1 MPRPLLIIIAAL
13 LTALTAHANEDCGL
27 RVLHAPMQGLPT
39 LVQTAPPAKLGD
51 RQRFYTHIPDGE
63 IEAELELLSDHAAF
77 WVETRYANIPP
88 PARLRALAN
97 EFDRVIYPRV
107 RSWFGSEWLPGVD
120 GDSRVHILLHDI
132 EGNESAAG
140 FGGYVAPVNF
150 YPQLPNSNAREMI
163 ALDVF
168 ALRDYGAVRLNALVA
183 HEFNH
188 LTNWRQRGGRIDE
201 RWLEEGRATFAE
213 WAVYKRFHTNYFGNY
228 LGDPTRSL
236 TSDNSFETVYG
247 ASFLLLMYLHD
258 NFGGRAFDEALART
272 PERGFAAIE
281 RALEET
287 GETRRFEEIFQLWA
301 FANLVNDSDAHPLA
315 AYSNLDRRR
324 RIERTK
330 IDRRASHPSAGFLH
344 NGDTL
349 REWSPAYVELA
360 QLPAGPFTA
369 RVVGSVSPRFQASFW
384 RPSSGEYGAVPRN
397 AQGEAVFSIPNAAAG
412 ESVFL
417 ILSTSVEQRL
427 SISSRLENAGEGLVP
442 PTFPPR
448 VSPDESA
455 PFARGWLS
463 SPFAQSP
470 SLRAVGSL
478 PLGGEARAAA
488 FNQNDL
494 WIGYRWGMARH
505 QRDGSNAPP
514 LTAVYPTDG
523 HVNDILADESLIVA
537 AVGSAGVALFDAE
550 SGKRLGR
557 AHNGGSAVR
566 LARYG
571 DWLWALNENVGARVY
586 DISDP
591 AAPRRVRNLLTGAG
605 LDLHIENDRLY
616 LCDRKDGMVIYNI
629 ENAPEMERIGAAP
642 LAFRGTVPIGSRVWG
657 GSGAFV
663 SVNTRDPN
671 NMEVETA
678 LLMTGAVL
686 DAVLAGE
693 NLIALAE
700 REAGARLVDVSNPFQ
715 PRSLSRVQTRGEALR
730 AEVDGQQLLIADG
743 NGGVSLIN
751 ISDPAAPTL
760 TAQIDSSGRGEAARA
775 RNGFIYAAAGSR
787 GALIFDANGAD
798 GLIGAVQTRASA
810 AAAAAEAHEGTL
822 YIATGAGL
830 EYADIRDP
838 RRPRY
843 LGVQRISEPA
853 ADLLVSPDG
862 AAVYAA
868 ADDLYAYAASPDGL
882 HPTRRV
888 PIDGRAAA
896 LAFNRGYLYAG
907 ALNGGVSVIDE
918 SMRVVRRLAEASPAQ
933 AVDVSQERLYVGVG
947 DEIAV
952 YDIADPPNPRLLN
965 RWTAGFSVRAL
976 DARGGYVFA
985 GGEQTAAGW
994 DATDALNPTQTALE
1008 RGFEWVGGI
1017 ALTQDKLVV
1026 SDQDRLYVYLRSD
1039 GGALS
1044 VQEPETPYNPQ
1055 IEPALETAAGA
1066 NFPNPFNPETW
1077 LPFTLAEPGDVQVEI
1092 YDAKGRLVRRLS
1104 AGPLPAGRYETRERA
1119 IRWDGKNERGQP
1131 VAGGLYFYK
1140 FSAPGYQI
1148 IRRMTARP

>member
-1 MPRPLLIIIAAL
+1 MI
-13 LTALTAHANEDCGL
+13 
-27 RVLHAPMQGLPT
+27 
-39 LVQTAPPAKLGD
+39 QTAPPADVGD

-63 IEAELELLSDHAAF
+63 IEAELALLGEHAAF

-120 GDSRVHILLHDI
+120 GDSRVHILLHDV

-140 FGGYVAPVNF
+140 FGGYVSPVNF

-213 WAVYKRFHTNYFGNY
+213 WAVYGRFHTNYFGNY
-228 LGDPTRSL
+228 LGNPTRSL

-272 PERGFAAIE
+272 PQRGFAAVE

-301 FANLVNDSDAHPLA
+301 FANLVNDPNAHPLA
-315 AYSNLDRRR
+315 AYKNLDRRR
-324 RIERTK
+324 RIERSK

-344 NGDTL
+344 GGQTL

-360 QLPAGPFTA
+360 SLPAGPFTA
-369 RVVGSVSPRFQASFW
+369 RVVGSVSPRFHASFW
-384 RPSSGEYGAVPRN
+384 RPSSREYGAVPRN
-397 AQGEAVFSIPNAAAG
+397 AQGDAVFTIPNAAAG

-427 SISSRLENAGEGLVP
+427 SISSTLENADEDLVP
-442 PTFPPR
+442 PTFAPR

-463 SPFAQSP
+463 SRSAQSP
-470 SLRAVGSL
+470 SLKAVGSL

-488 FNQNDL
+488 FNQHDL
-494 WIGYRWGMARH
+494 WIGYGWGMARH
-505 QRDGSNAPP
+505 RRGGSNAPP

-523 HVNDILADESLIVA
+523 AVYDILADESLVVA
-537 AVGSAGVALFDAE
+537 AVGSAGVALLDAE
-550 SGKRLGR
+550 SGERLGR
-557 AHNGGSAVR
+557 AHNGGTAIR

-571 DWLWALNENVGARVY
+571 DWLWAMNARQGTRLY

-591 AAPRRVRNLLTGAG
+591 GAPRRVRNLLTGPG
-605 LDLHIENDRLY
+605 LDLHIQGDRLY
-616 LCDRKDGMVIYNI
+616 LCDRKDGMAIYNI
-629 ENAPEMERIGAAP
+629 ENAPMMELIGAAP
-642 LAFRGTVPIGSRVWG
+642 LAFRGPVPIGSRVWG

-663 SVNTRDPN
+663 GINTRDPN
-671 NMEVETA
+671 NMEVDA
-678 LLMTGAVL
+678 SLMTTGFVL
-686 DAVLAGE
+686 DAVSAGG
-693 NLIALAE
+693 NIIALAE
-700 REAGARLVDVSNPFQ
+700 REAGARLVDVSIPSR

-743 NGGVSLIN
+743 SGGVSLIN

-760 TAQIDSSGRGEAARA
+760 TARIDSSGRGEAVSA
-775 RNGFIYAAAGSR
+775 GYGILYAAAGPR
-787 GALIFDANGAD
+787 GALIFDTNGAD
-798 GLIGAVQTRASA
+798 GLIGTVQTRAPAS
-810 AAAAAEAHEGTL
+810 AAEAHEDTL

-843 LGVQRISEPA
+843 LDLQPLSEPA

-868 ADDLYAYAASPDGL
+868 AGDLYAYAASPDGPM
-882 HPTRRV
+882 PTRRV
-888 PIDGRAAA
+888 SINGRAAA
-896 LAFNRGYLYAG
+896 LAFSRGYLYAG

-976 DARGGYVFA
+976 DARGGRIFA

-994 DATDALNPTQTALE
+994 DAADPLNPVQIALE
-1008 RGFEWVGGI
+1008 RGFAWVGGV
-1017 ALTQDKLVV
+1017 ALTQDKLIV

-1044 VQEPETPYNPQ
+1044 VQEPMEPPNP
-1055 IEPALETAAGA
+1055 PSGPVLETAAGA

-1077 LPFTLAEPGDVQVEI
+1077 LPFTLAERGEVQVDI
-1092 YDAKGRLVRRLS
+1092 YDAKGRLVRTLS

-1119 IRWDGKNERGQP
+1119 IYWDGKNERGTP

-1140 FSAPGYQI
+1140 FSAPGYQTV
-1148 IRRMTARP
+1148 RRMTARP

>member
-1 MPRPLLIIIAAL
+1 MPRPLLLFIFIAAL
-13 LTALTAHANEDCGL
+13 LSVLPAYANEDCGL

-39 LVQTAPPAKLGD
+39 LIQTAPPAKVGD

-63 IEAELELLSDHAAF
+63 IEAEAALLGDHAAF

-88 PARLRALAN
+88 PARLRALADQ
-97 EFDRVIYPRV
+97 FDRVIYPRI

-120 GDSRVHILLHDI
+120 GDSRIHILLHDV

-140 FGGYVAPVNF
+140 FGGYVSPVNF
-150 YPQLPNSNAREMI
+150 YPQLPTSNAREMI

-168 ALRDYGAVRLNALVA
+168 ALRDYGEARLNALLA

-228 LGDPTRSL
+228 LGNPTRSL

-258 NFGGRAFDEALART
+258 NFGGRRFDEALARR

-301 FANLVNDSDAHPLA
+301 FANLVNDPNAHPLA
-315 AYSNLDRRR
+315 SYSSLDRRR

-344 NGDTL
+344 GGQTL
-349 REWSPAYVELA
+349 REWSPAYAELA
-360 QLPAGPFTA
+360 RLPAGPFTA
-369 RVVGSVSPRFQASFW
+369 RVAGSVSPRFHASFW
-384 RPSSGEYGAVPRN
+384 RPSSREYGAVPRN
-397 AQGEAVFSIPNAAAG
+397 EQGQAIFTIPDAQAG

-427 SISSRLENAGEGLVP
+427 SVSSRLEHAGDGLVP
-442 PTFPPR
+442 PTPPPR

-455 PFARGWLS
+455 PFARGWLN
-463 SPFAQSP
+463 SPSAQSP
-470 SLRAVGSL
+470 GLRAVGSL
-478 PLGGEARAAA
+478 PLAGEARAAA
-488 FNQNDL
+488 FNQHDL
-494 WIGYRWGMARH
+494 WIGYGWGMARH
-505 QRDGSNAPP
+505 RRGGSNAPP

-523 HVNDILADESLIVA
+523 PVHDILADESLVIA
-537 AVGSAGVALFDAE
+537 AVGSAGISLFDAE
-550 SGKRLGR
+550 SGKRIGR
-557 AHNGGSAVR
+557 AHNGGTAIR
-566 LARYG
+566 AARYKN
-571 DWLWALNENVGARVY
+571 WLWALNENQGARIY

-591 AAPRRVRNLLTGAG
+591 TAPRRVRNLLTGGG

-629 ENAPEMERIGAAP
+629 ENAPQMERLGAGA
-642 LAFRGTVPIGSRVWG
+642 LAFRGPVPIGNRVWG

-663 SVNTRDPN
+663 SLNARALN
-671 NMEVETA
+671 NIEVE
-678 LLMTGAVL
+678 AVL
-686 DAVLAGE
+686 STTGFVMDAVSAGG
-693 NLIALAE
+693 NVIALAE
-700 REAGARLVDVSNPFQ
+700 REAGARLVDVSNPLQ
-715 PRSLSRVQTRGEALR
+715 PRSLSRVQTRGDALR
-730 AEVDGQQLLIADG
+730 ADVDGKQLLIADG
-743 NGGVSLIN
+743 SGGVSLID
-751 ISDPAAPTL
+751 ISDAAAPTL
-760 TAQIDSSGRGEAARA
+760 TAQIDSSGRGEAVRA
-775 RNGFIYAAAGSR
+775 LNGFIYAAAGSR

-798 GLIGAVQTRASA
+798 GLIGTVQTRAA
-810 AAAAAEAHEGTL
+810 ASAAEAHEGTL

-853 ADLLVSPDG
+853 ADLLISPDG

-868 ADDLYAYAASPDGL
+868 AGDLYAYAASPDGPL
-882 HPTRRV
+882 PTRRV
-888 PIDGRAAA
+888 LIDGRAAA
-896 LAFNRGYLYAG
+896 LAFSRGYLYAG
-907 ALNGGVSVIDE
+907 ALNGGVSVLDE
-918 SMRVVRRLAEASPAQ
+918 SLRVVRRLAEASPAQ
-933 AVDVSQERLYVGVG
+933 AVDVSQERLYIGVG

-965 RWTAGFSVRAL
+965 RWEAGFSVRAL
-976 DARGGYVFA
+976 DARGGRVFA

-994 DATDALNPTQTALE
+994 DAQDPLNPTRIARE
-1008 RGFEWVGGI
+1008 RGFAWVGGA
-1017 ALTQDKLVV
+1017 ALTQDKLIV
-1026 SDQDRLYVYLRSD
+1026 SDQDRLYLYLRSD

-1044 VQEPETPYNPQ
+1044 VQEPASHYDPQET
-1055 IEPALETAAGA
+1055 PALETAAGA

-1077 LPFTLAEPGDVQVEI
+1077 LPFTLAEPGEVQVEI
-1092 YDAKGRLVRRLS
+1092 YDARGRLVRRLS
-1104 AGPLPAGRYETRERA
+1104 TGALPAGRYETRERA
-1119 IRWDGKNERGQP
+1119 VYWDGKNEQGQS

-1140 FSAPGYQI
+1140 FSAPGYET